1 MVTLKTSEV
10 SDFEK
15 HQISSTGNGILD
27 LIIPKCFEI
36 DSYSFYLDE

>member
-1 MVTLKTSEV
+1 MVTLKKSEV
-10 SDFEK
+10 SDFER
-15 HQISSTGNGILD
+15 HQISSTGNGLLY